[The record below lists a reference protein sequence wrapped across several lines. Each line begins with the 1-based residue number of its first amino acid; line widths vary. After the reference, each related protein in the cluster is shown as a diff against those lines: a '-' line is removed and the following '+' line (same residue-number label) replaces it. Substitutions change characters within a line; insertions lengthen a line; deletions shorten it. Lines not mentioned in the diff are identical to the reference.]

1 MKIAIIGA
9 SPIGIE
15 SAIHFSQ
22 LGAFVRVFEESE
34 VGGGLNFKLPEM
46 PMPGTWREISTA
58 NGREQIHFQENL
70 KNIPSIKE
78 YLEKY
83 LLPLAQTFSLSKNL
97 VKAKVERVHKRF
109 LSLDEEIVDHSRLF
123 DLFRV
128 VYSLDPIVVDEDN
141 RDAYE
146 NLAEKLGQNLIE
158 SLKHSME
165 YYEDF
170 DLVIDCTGKSLPNP
184 IGPSSSYAIGEKRIQ
199 FEPEMIYGLKAL
211 QAKSFQGQEI
221 GLVGASEEAA
231 MSLIQMHKW
240 LDETKN
246 YLTIICSELNWS
258 ASISS
263 PYLKNKCD
271 EILKWS
277 DDLYKKQKDEFM
289 AKMEDW
295 KNLDDFVRV
304 KLPRPSEPRKKI
316 TQWEGSNVTSIDKL
330 IDQPKVFLT
339 LENPEFRKKVM
350 KEELMTLGF
359 DHVLVMNKNRRDLTL
374 FEGLRTEEIGFYS
387 YHGFSLPQALVY
399 LTDIEKNILKF
410 FSRA

>member
-22 LGAFVRVFEESE
+22 LGAFVRLFEESE
-34 VGGGLNFKLPEM
+34 IGGGLNFKLPEM
-46 PMPGTWREISTA
+46 PMPGSWNEISTIA
-58 NGREQIHFQENL
+58 GREKNNFQENL
-70 KNIPSIKE
+70 ESIPSIKE

-141 RDAYE
+141 VEAYE

-170 DLVIDCTGKSLPNP
+170 DLVIDCTGKSLCNP

-211 QAKSFQGQEI
+211 QAKSLQGQEI
-221 GLVGASEEAA
+221 GLVGASDEAA
-231 MSLIQMHKW
+231 TSLIQMHNW
-240 LDETKN
+240 LEESN
-246 YLTIICSELNWS
+246 HFLTIICSESDWVS
-258 ASISS
+258 SISS
-263 PYLKNKCD
+263 AYLKNKCA
-271 EILKWS
+271 EILKYS
-277 DDLYKKQKDEFM
+277 DELYKKQKDEFM

-316 TQWEGSNVTSIDKL
+316 TIWEGSNVTSVDKL

-350 KEELMTLGF
+350 TEELMTLGF
-359 DHVLVMNKNRRDLTL
+359 DQVLVMNKNRRDLAL
-374 FEGLRTEEIGFYS
+374 FEGLRPEEVGYYS
-387 YHGFSLPQALVY
+387 YYGLSLTQALRY